1 MDEETKDKL
10 KKAAKDSGHVLGDIA
25 DVAGHTVAG
34 TVKGVADGVEAV
46 SDHDKQDE
54 GKS

>member
-1 MDEETKDKL
+1 MDEQTKDKL
-10 KKAAKDSGHVLGDIA
+10 KEAAKKTGHVLGDIA

-46 SDHDKQDE
+46 SHHDEDD
-54 GKS
+54 SRDS